1 MSDRT
6 FPWRTLLFVSAAFNL
21 LIIGAVIGA
30 YGAGVRLQRETTA
43 TRFPAPREF
52 MAALPP
58 DARLN
63 VRGELAR
70 TWTQTLPLRQQAVQA
85 RRDAFDAAATEPFD
99 AVRVRAA
106 FARVRAAD
114 QAALAPFHDNVVTA
128 LAQMTPAERQRAI
141 AALRTAR
148 PLRRQAL
155 APIDGA
161 RPVESAGQDAM
172 TPRQQLREAIR
183 ERIRERRAER
193 RERRQGLT
201 P

>member
-1 MSDRT
+1 MSEST

-21 LIIGAVIGA
+21 LIVGAAIGA
-30 YGAGVRLQRETTA
+30 YGAGVRLQREA
-43 TRFPAPREF
+43 TNARFPAPREF

-58 DARLN
+58 NARVN

-70 TWTQTLPLRQQAVQA
+70 TWAQTQPLRQQAVQA
-85 RRDAFDAAATEPFD
+85 RREAFDAAATEPFD
-99 AVRVRAA
+99 AARVRAA

-141 AALRTAR
+141 AALRNAR

-155 APIDGA
+155 GPVDGA
-161 RPVESAGQDAM
+161 QPNAVQPRQDAM
-172 TPRQQLREAIR
+172 TPRQRMREAIR
-183 ERIRERRAER
+183 ERIRERREQ
-193 RERRQGLT
+193 RRQEMA